1 MTLRRIMR
9 SYSTSCKF
17 LQNLP
22 VSEIILERRKL
33 ESEKLLVAIGS
44 LSEFIR
50 EHYEVHE
57 WKHATAILEK
67 DFPDQWR
74 DIIEVLT
81 SFRLRKSYIDIPGGN
96 KSLVADAL
104 DRA

>member
-1 MTLRRIMR
+1 MMR

-17 LQNLP
+17 LQNLAI
-22 VSEIILERRKL
+22 SEIILERRKL
-33 ESEKLLVAIGS
+33 ESEKLTVAISS

-50 EHYEVHE
+50 DHYEIHE

-81 SFRLRKSYIDIPGGN
+81 SFRLRKS
-96 KSLVADAL
+96 SV
-104 DRA
+104 